1 MEQYGIENY
10 KVELGQE
17 EMEDS
22 IEVSW
27 TESPILLIDK
37 ANGNGCSYR
46 LINA

>member
-1 MEQYGIENY
+1 MMEQYEIENY

-17 EMEDS
+17 GMKDS

-27 TESPILLIDK
+27 TESPLLLVDK
-37 ANGNGCSYR
+37 ANEKCSYR